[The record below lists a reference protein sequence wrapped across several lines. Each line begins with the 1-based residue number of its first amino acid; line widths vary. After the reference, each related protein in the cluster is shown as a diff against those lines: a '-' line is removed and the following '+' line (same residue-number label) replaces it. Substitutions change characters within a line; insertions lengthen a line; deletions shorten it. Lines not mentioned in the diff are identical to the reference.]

1 MTKSEIDALTKVK
14 VDKVEALL
22 KELQLTVSPEEVVT
36 ESGLIRRVVYYMDS
50 EAYTLDP
57 K

>member
-1 MTKSEIDALTKVK
+1 MTTEQINAATKVK
-14 VDKVEALL
+14 VEKVEALM
-22 KELQLTVSPEEVVT
+22 KELQLTVSPKEVVT
-36 ESGLIRRVVYYMDS
+36 KEGFIERVVYYMDS

>member
-14 VDKVEALL
+14 IDKVEALM
-22 KELQLTVSPEEVVT
+22 KELKLSVTPEEIVT

-50 EAYTLDP
+50 EAYTLDQ